1 MEKIVWTQSA
11 LSDLRAI
18 HDYVSTDSE
27 LYAGLSVEGL
37 FETVERIQQHPNEG
51 RVVEEFNNPEVREL
65 VVGRYS
71 VIFRVSSGVV
81 GIVRVRIL

>member
-27 LYAGLSVEGL
+27 LYANLSVEGL
-37 FETVERIQQHPNEG
+37 FDTVEHIQQHPNEG

-65 VVGRYS
+65 VIGRYS
-71 VIFRVSSGVV
+71 VVYRISSGIV
-81 GIVRVRIL
+81 GVVRVRIL